1 MSGKKVP
8 VILDT
13 DIGSDID
20 DAVCLAYLLKQ
31 PACELVGITTVSGE
45 PQKRAALA
53 DAVCRAAGRKN
64 VPIHSGCT
72 TAIHGKVM
80 QPECPQASV
89 LSRFDH
95 RAPEEFKPNTAV
107 EYLREQIRSRPGEI
121 TLLAI
126 GPMTNIGLLFAVD
139 PEIPSLLKELVLM
152 CGIFTH
158 RLNGM
163 GPSGREWNALN
174 DPLSTAIT
182 YAGKVKK
189 HVSIGLEVTCK
200 CQLPSTDCVEKFK
213 QIGGPLSVVSAAT
226 EVWSKHGHKV
236 TFHDPLAATTIFK
249 PEICTW
255 ADGKVDVDIKSEL
268 VPGMTL
274 FNEKAAE
281 KPHRIAVDVN
291 PEMFFNHY
299 FEVTSGK

>member
-1 MSGKKVP
+1 MAGNKVP

-31 PACELVGITTVSGE
+31 KQCDLLGITTVSGE

-72 TAIHGKVM
+72 TAIYGKVM

-89 LSRFDH
+89 LSRFEH

-107 EYLREQIRSRPGEI
+107 EFLREQIRSRPGEI

-126 GPMTNIGLLFAVD
+126 GPMTNIGLLFSVD

-182 YAGKVKK
+182 YRGAVKK

-200 CQLPSTDCVEKFK
+200 CTMPSTDCIEKFK

-226 EVWSKHGHKV
+226 EVWSKHGHRV
-236 TFHDPLAATTIFK
+236 TFHDPLAAAAIFK
-249 PEICTW
+249 PDVCEW
-255 ADGKVDVDIKSEL
+255 ADGKVDVDVKSEL

-274 FNEKAAE
+274 FNDKAAE

-291 PEMFFNHY
+291 PELFFNHY